1 MYGGFEIRAG
11 QPFDAVWYPPLSG
24 DNGQEQRS
32 SKLGSTFWCKETTAG
47 QTSRE
52 FRSGVEGKSFS
63 CILASTNVS
72 KLRDVIIVEGQ
83 EPVRIDDG
91 GSVFYDGSKRNVAYA
106 QFDKAR
112 GVYYIALN

>member
-11 QPFDAVWYPPLSG
+11 QPFDALWFPPLTVES
-24 DNGQEQRS
+24 GQEERA
-32 SKLGSTFWCKETTAG
+32 SKLFSTFWCKETTAG

-52 FRSGVEGKSFS
+52 FRSGIEGKSFS
-63 CILASTNVS
+63 CVLASTNIS
-72 KLRDVIIVEGQ
+72 KLRDVIIVAGQ
-83 EPVRIDDG
+83 EPVRIEDG
-91 GSVFYDGSKRNVAYA
+91 GFVLFDGAKRNIAYA